1 MFESKS
7 DDDSS
12 SEASSG
18 DEMLNLVP
26 FSQETT
32 TSSTTPEKSAVK
44 DSEVDNSDDKIQSGT
59 KRKHDEL
66 DADVEC
72 ITDDAK
78 LEEKGESLLLRA
90 IIFPSPSPH
99 NTNIPPFP
107 KM

>member
-1 MFESKS
+1 
-7 DDDSS
+7 
-12 SEASSG
+12 
-18 DEMLNLVP
+18 MLNLVP

-44 DSEVDNSDDKIQSGT
+44 DSEVDNSDNKIQSGT

-78 LEEKGESLLLRA
+78 LEEKGESLRA
-90 IIFPSPSPH
+90 IISPSPSPH

>member
-44 DSEVDNSDDKIQSGT
+44 DSEVDNSDDKIQSGM

>member
-1 MFESKS
+1 
-7 DDDSS
+7 
-12 SEASSG
+12 
-18 DEMLNLVP
+18 MLNLVP

-44 DSEVDNSDDKIQSGT
+44 DSEVDNSDDKIQSGM